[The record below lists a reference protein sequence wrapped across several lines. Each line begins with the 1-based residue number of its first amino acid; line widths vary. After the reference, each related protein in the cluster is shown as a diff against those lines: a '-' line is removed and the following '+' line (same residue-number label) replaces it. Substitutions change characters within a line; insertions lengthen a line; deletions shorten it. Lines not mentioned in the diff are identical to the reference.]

1 MSNAQ
6 DITTEDIRDWLLN
19 NIAQRLEM
27 KPEDIRLDEPVTSLG
42 LSSREAIMISG
53 ELEEWLGCELSP
65 EILYEYPEIGI
76 LSQKVMEVLQKHT
89 SDAPSFHSRPRE
101 GKDEMTYDS
110 FVDLVQARARE
121 IPEKD
126 IFIFLA
132 DGETE
137 TSRIN
142 MAQIDLRAR
151 AIAAHLQQQGAEG
164 KPVLLVYPPGIEF
177 ITGFLGCLYAKA
189 VAVPAYPPTKN
200 RGMERLDTI
209 AADCD
214 AHFALSTAEGVEQM
228 LRNKKVSDDSFI
240 RRIRLLASD
249 AIPDAEAERWK
260 KPLLSRPDL
269 CFLQYT
275 SGSTG
280 NPKGVMVSHGNI
292 LHNVKAMREAFG
304 LPEYFNMVSWLPM
317 FHDMGLIG
325 HVLEPINAGCTQVT
339 MPPNVF
345 LEKPVR
351 WLKAIA
357 GLEHV
362 YTTAPNF
369 AFDYCVDKITDAE
382 MQGIDLRSWRLVCNG
397 SEPVRE
403 DTMMRFTKR
412 FAPYGFRHNVFFPSY
427 GMAEATLLI
436 SVRPDP
442 SAEPRVV
449 YLNAGLL
456 ENNQVVADDPDAESA
471 VAKVSCGTAR
481 HGRLIIAH
489 PETLEKLPENR
500 VGEIWYQSD
509 SVAQGY
515 WNKPELT
522 ERTFQVYTAGNGAG
536 PFMRTGDLGFLQQGE
551 LFITGRLKD
560 LIIIRGRN
568 HYPQDIEETV
578 QGSHPALTIN
588 AGAAF
593 TVDAHGEEQ
602 LVVVQEVERTALREL
617 DTATVFDSI
626 RSAVAEE
633 HNISLYAIVLL
644 APGQLPRTTSGK
656 IQRRASKRGF
666 LENTLN
672 PVGEWKMARVDVPAE
687 DLSGWTTDQLLRLPL
702 PERTGN
708 TQQYLLHLIAKTMRM
723 APEQIDPTKPIIHLG
738 FDSIH
743 AIEIKNR
750 IETDFGFELPAT
762 RLMEGISIS
771 DLARIAA
778 ENLKPRAVS
787 PEPRHT
793 AAQEG
798 IDADTARDLLLDI
811 DNLSPED
818 VERLLAALDGKQ

>member
-1 MSNAQ
+1 MNKAQ
-6 DITTEDIRDWLLN
+6 DTTLEDIRDWLLN

-27 KPEDIRLDEPVTSLG
+27 KPEDIRLDEPVTALG

-53 ELEEWLGCELSP
+53 ELEEWLDCELSP
-65 EILYEYPEIGI
+65 EILYEYPEIGL
-76 LSQKVMEVLQKHT
+76 LSQKIMEKLQKHA
-89 SDAPSFHSRPRE
+89 SEAPVFRSRPRE
-101 GKDEMTYDS
+101 GKDEMAYDS

-121 IPEKD
+121 IPNKD

-137 TSRIN
+137 TVRIN
-142 MAQIDLRAR
+142 MAQLDRRAR
-151 AIAAHLQQQGAEG
+151 AVAAHLQQHGADG
-164 KPVLLVYPPGIEF
+164 KPVLLVYPPGVEF

-189 VAVPAYPPTKN
+189 IAVPAYPPTKN

-214 AHFALSTAEGVEQM
+214 AHFALTTAEGMAQM

-240 RRIRLLASD
+240 RRIHLMASD
-249 AIPDAEAERWK
+249 TIPDDEAVHWK

-292 LHNVKAMREAFG
+292 LHNVKTMREAFD
-304 LPEYFNMVSWLPM
+304 LPEHFNMVSWLPM

-325 HVLEPINAGCTQVT
+325 HVLGPINAGCTQVT
-339 MPPNVF
+339 MTPNVF

-351 WLKAIA
+351 WLKAIS
-357 GLEHV
+357 GLEQV

-382 MQGIDLRSWRLVCNG
+382 MQGIDLRSWQLVCNG

-403 DTMMRFTKR
+403 DTMTRFTQR
-412 FAPYGFRHNVFFPSY
+412 FAPYGFRRNVFFPSY

-436 SVRPDP
+436 SVRADQ
-442 SAEPRVV
+442 SAEPKVA
-449 YLNAGLL
+449 YLNAELL
-456 ENNQVVADDPDAESA
+456 ENNQVVADDADADSA
-471 VAKVSCGTAR
+471 VAMVSCGAAR
-481 HGRLIIAH
+481 HGRLIIAN

-500 VGEIWYQSD
+500 VGEIWYKSD

-515 WNKPELT
+515 WKKPELT
-522 ERTFQVYTAGNGAG
+522 ERTFQAYTAGSGEG

-551 LFITGRLKD
+551 VFITGRLKD

-578 QGSHPALTIN
+578 QGCHPALTIN

-602 LVVVQEVERTALREL
+602 LVLVQEVERTALRAL
-617 DTATVFDSI
+617 DTAAVFDDI
-626 RSAVAEE
+626 RSAIAEE
-633 HNISLYAIVLL
+633 HNIAVYAIVLL

-672 PVGEWKMARVDVPAE
+672 RVGDWKMERMDVPSEALHGWNAE
-687 DLSGWTTDQLLRLPL
+687 ELLRLPL

-723 APEQIDPTKPIIHLG
+723 APDQIDPTKPIINLG

-762 RLMEGISIS
+762 RLMEGININ
-771 DLARIAA
+771 DLAREAA
-778 ENLKPRAVS
+778 EKLKVRSEAPKPVIAD
-787 PEPRHT
+787 
-793 AAQEG
+793 AQEG

-811 DNLSPED
+811 DNLSSEE
-818 VERLLAALDGKQ
+818 VERLLAALDSNE